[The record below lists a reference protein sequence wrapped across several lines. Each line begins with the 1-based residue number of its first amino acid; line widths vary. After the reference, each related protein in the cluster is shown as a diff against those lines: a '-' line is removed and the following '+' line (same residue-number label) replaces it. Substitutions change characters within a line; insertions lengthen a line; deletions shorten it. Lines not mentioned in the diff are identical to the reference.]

1 MLYRVEIVRNHPLGT
16 TLILKSNGEYLTL
29 SGLSES
35 LSKLTRGDAISIHGV
50 HTLEEVELHEEMEQM
65 RRAHREEKA
74 ELTDRLKRAEDQLQ
88 GALERLE
95 QARMELDRLLPI
107 EQMYEMQK
115 PKPLVRRVPESTTG
129 LPASLA
135 SLDLDSE

>member
-16 TLILKSNGEYLTL
+16 TLILKSNGDYLTL

-35 LSKLTRGDAISIHGV
+35 LSKLTRGDAISIHGISE
-50 HTLEEVELHEEMEQM
+50 EEVELHEEMEQM

-95 QARMELDRLLPI
+95 QARTEIDRRIHLDRVL
-107 EQMYEMQK
+107 EMQK
-115 PKPLVRRVPESTTG
+115 VKPLVRRVPESTAG